1 MILYFKIH
9 HIRMVNVVTYL
20 HKNGNIF
27 LNNEKNLIIN
37 VFIYKIFKYI
47 ITKANKEI
55 KKKLL

>member
-1 MILYFKIH
+1 
-9 HIRMVNVVTYL
+9 MVNVVTYL
-20 HKNGNIF
+20 HENGNIF